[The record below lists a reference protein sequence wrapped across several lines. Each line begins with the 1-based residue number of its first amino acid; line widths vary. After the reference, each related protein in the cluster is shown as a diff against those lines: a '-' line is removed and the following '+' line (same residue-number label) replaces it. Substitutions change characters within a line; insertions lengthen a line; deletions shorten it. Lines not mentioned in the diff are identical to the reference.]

1 MAQTHNA
8 TWIVLLEA
16 PGDGVRLAVK
26 DCIDVEGLPTTV
38 GCPVIAERARP
49 AGQDAAVVAAARRSG
64 AQIVGKTNLTE
75 LCWSAS
81 GMNAWSGTPVNPADP
96 QRLPG
101 GSSSGSAV
109 AVALGEADVAL
120 GTDTGGSVRIP
131 AACCGVVGLKTTW
144 GRVPAGGVYPLAP
157 SLDTVGPLG
166 ADVAAVELGM
176 RLIEPGFTVGPC
188 ELAVGRIRPDT
199 EPAVDADTDAA
210 IDAALDAAGIRAE
223 PTDAPDFAAIQAAT
237 DVLIDSEAYVVN
249 AYLMP
254 EFARLG
260 RNIQRNMTEAAA
272 ISAEQVAAAEEAR
285 ASVRE
290 WFQGQLARHPI
301 LALPTL
307 VGPPPLLG
315 TRGMPL
321 TILTMPANLTGLPAL
336 ALPVPGGPAGLSA
349 SLQLIGPPGGEEQLL
364 TLGRVIE
371 AAVAARSLPPREAG
385 PEEGLPAGHLLLV
398 QLPQGRDRPAQHP
411 PQGRNMGIHSYSPRS
426 KRGLADGDPQGTPPV
441 GPVFYFK
448 R

>member
-1 MAQTHNA
+1 MGQTGTA
-8 TWIVLLEA
+8 TWIVQLEA
-16 PGDGVRLAVK
+16 PGSGPRLAVK

-49 AGQDAAVVAAARRSG
+49 AGHDAAVVAAARRSG
-64 AQIVGKTNLTE
+64 ARIVGKTNLSE
-75 LCWSAS
+75 LCWSA
-81 GMNAWSGTPVNPADP
+81 GGTNAWSGTPVNPADP

-188 ELAVGRIRPDT
+188 ELAVGRIRPQTD
-199 EPAVDADTDAA
+199 PAVDPATEAA
-210 IDAALDAAGIRAE
+210 IDAALDAAGVRTAE
-223 PTDAPDFAAIQAAT
+223 VAGLDFAAVVHTT
-237 DVLIDSEAYVVN
+237 DVLIDSEAYQVN

-254 EFARLG
+254 DLARLG
-260 RNIQRNMTEAAA
+260 ENIQRNLIEAAE
-272 ISAEQVAAAEEAR
+272 ITAEDVAAAQHAR
-285 ASVRE
+285 VSVRE
-290 WFQGQLARHPI
+290 WFAGQLARHPF

-307 VGPPPLLG
+307 VGAPPLLG

-321 TILTMPANLTGLPAL
+321 TVLTMPANLTGLPAL

-349 SLQLIGPPGGEEQLL
+349 SLQLIGPPGGEEQLIA
-364 TLGRVIE
+364 LGRHIE
-371 AAVAARSLPPREAG
+371 AAVAA
-385 PEEGLPAGHLLLV
+385 
-398 QLPQGRDRPAQHP
+398 GR
-411 PQGRNMGIHSYSPRS
+411 
-426 KRGLADGDPQGTPPV
+426 T
-441 GPVFYFK
+441 
-448 R
+448 